1 MTVLTQAQATK
12 ILRNL
17 GWRVRTTSEYHTVV
31 KHFQRGWNLG
41 PALEVDGVVGP
52 GPDTSAALL
61 LSESRRRAG
70 KKTASKHFSFSEV
83 ACHCGGKYDSCPRIW
98 QKRSAFRMMER
109 YRSKSGESLD
119 VVSACRCPS
128 RNAAIGGS
136 PTSRHLTGRACDVA
150 PHFSVATVKSWGV
163 ATHIGYGSSSL
174 KVKHIDNGPRATVN
188 TPAVY
193 TNGS

>member
-70 KKTASKHFSFSEV
+70 KKTAFQALLLQRGRLPLWRPV
-83 ACHCGGKYDSCPRIW
+83 R
-98 QKRSAFRMMER
+98 Q
-109 YRSKSGESLD
+109 L
-119 VVSACRCPS
+119 
-128 RNAAIGGS
+128 
-136 PTSRHLTGRACDVA
+136 PTHLAEAQRVQDDGAL
-150 PHFSVATVKSWGV
+150 PLQEW
-163 ATHIGYGSSSL
+163 
-174 KVKHIDNGPRATVN
+174 
-188 TPAVY
+188 
-193 TNGS
+193 